1 MKHLSRAEFVDLIES
16 AQTLPPERLR
26 HLERCEECRAEAE
39 ALGAMRAAALEDPAP
54 EPSPLFWDHF
64 AARVSERVRSESAPV
79 AATRWF
85 PPSFATWAAAGTVVV
100 LLVTTAVWRTT
111 LHAPAHGSP
120 LPVAPTVA
128 SQIVEPVDDLET
140 DEAWAV
146 VREAAAD
153 LNWEDADEAG
163 IAAHPGDVEDVAL
176 QLTAAERIEL
186 ARLLDADLKRNG
198 A

>member
-16 AQTLPPERLR
+16 AQTLPPERKR
-26 HLERCEECRAEAE
+26 HVERCEECRAEAE
-39 ALGAMRAAALEDPAP
+39 ALRAMKAAALEDTVP

-64 AARVSERVRSESAPV
+64 SARVSERVRSGSAPV

-85 PPSFATWAAAGTVVV
+85 PPSFAAWAAAGTVAL
-100 LLVTTAVWRTT
+100 LLVSSAVWRTT
-111 LHAPAHGSP
+111 LHAPAPSG
-120 LPVAPTVA
+120 PVQPAPTIA
-128 SQIVEPVDDLET
+128 SQIAEPVDDLET

-146 VREAAAD
+146 VRAAASD

-163 IAAHPGDVEDVAL
+163 ITAHPGDVEDVAL
-176 QLTAAERIEL
+176 QLTAAERVEL

>member
-16 AQTLPPERLR
+16 AQTLPPERVR

-64 AARVSERVRSESAPV
+64 SARVSERVRSESAPV

-85 PPSFATWAAAGTVVV
+85 PPSFATWAAVGTVAV

-111 LHAPAHGSP
+111 LHAPAPSK
-120 LPVAPTVA
+120 PVPAAATVA
-128 SQIVEPVDDLET
+128 SLIAEPVDDLET

-163 IAAHPGDVEDVAL
+163 ITAHPGDVEDVAL
-176 QLTAAERIEL
+176 QLTAAERVEL

>member
-1 MKHLSRAEFVDLIES
+1 MKHLSRVEFIDLIES

-64 AARVSERVRSESAPV
+64 SARVSERVRSESAPI
-79 AATRWF
+79 AATGWF
-85 PPSFATWAAAGTVVV
+85 PPSFATWAAAGAVAV
-100 LLVTTAVWRTT
+100 LLVTTAVLRTT
-111 LHAPAHGSP
+111 LQAPAASN
-120 LPVAPTVA
+120 PVPATPTVA
-128 SQIVEPVDDLET
+128 SQVAEPIDDLET

-153 LNWEDADEAG
+153 LNWEDADKAG
-163 IAAHPGDVEDVAL
+163 ITAHPGDVEDVAL
-176 QLTAAERIEL
+176 QLTAAERVEL